1 MNKLKPISTA
11 PKDRDILIAW
21 GSKASGCEG
30 FLVGHSEE
38 RASLTGKKDFWV
50 DQAGNQIES
59 DGYRVFGW
67 TELPEL
73 PSEIVV
79 D

>member
-21 GSKASGCEG
+21 GGHRCEG
-30 FLVGHSEE
+30 FVVGHHRKDYWAE
-38 RASLTGKKDFWV
+38 RDGS
-50 DQAGNQIES
+50 QIEEN
-59 DGYRVFGW
+59 GYRIFGW

-73 PSEIVV
+73 PSKIVV